1 MASKDLLWDSF
12 LNNGKKEGF
21 SEEFLDS
28 IFQML
33 KNNAFI
39 PAGEREHLRATMM
52 QLINKEA
59 GGKS

>member
-1 MASKDLLWDSF
+1 MELKDLLWDSF
-12 LNNGKKEGF
+12 LKNGIKEGF
-21 SEEFLDS
+21 SEKFLNS
-28 IFQML
+28 TFQML

-39 PAGEREHLRATMM
+39 PAGEREHLRASLM